1 MNVGNI
7 AYKKPTNQ
15 FRTVLFYGFCT
26 LMSVAFVFPLVWSLL
41 TSFKPAA
48 EASASPPTFLPSRFS
63 LENFTY
69 LSQYGAG
76 ILNYALNSLIVAA
89 ITVVGTVVLSVLAG
103 YGFSRFQFPGKNAIF
118 LIILTTLMIP
128 FQSILTP
135 LFILLRLIHLQ
146 NTLLG
151 LGLVYITFQIP
162 FAVFM
167 MRNSFE
173 SVPRELEEAALLD
186 GCSAWTLLIRVMLPV
201 VLPGVVTV
209 GLFAFFASWN
219 EFLAALIFMSD
230 SDKFTLP
237 VMLLNAQSQVFGS
250 INWGAMEAGLAIT
263 MVPCAVLFL
272 LLQRYYI
279 SGLIS
284 GAVK

>member
-1 MNVGNI
+1 
-7 AYKKPTNQ
+7 
-15 FRTVLFYGFCT
+15 
-26 LMSVAFVFPLVWSLL
+26 
-41 TSFKPAA
+41 
-48 EASASPPTFLPSRFS
+48 
-63 LENFTY
+63 
-69 LSQYGAG
+69 
-76 ILNYALNSLIVAA
+76 
-89 ITVVGTVVLSVLAG
+89 
-103 YGFSRFQFPGKNAIF
+103 
-118 LIILTTLMIP
+118 MIP

-135 LFILLRLIHLQ
+135 LYILLRVIHLQ

-167 MRNSFE
+167 MRNAFE

-186 GCSAWTLLIRVMLPV
+186 GCTPLTLLTRVMLPV
-201 VLPGVVTV
+201 VLPGVITV

-230 SDKFTLP
+230 SEKFTLP
-237 VMLLNAQSQVFGS
+237 VMLLNAQSQIFGA

-263 MVPCAVLFL
+263 MIPCAVIFL

>member
-1 MNVGNI
+1 M
-7 AYKKPTNQ
+7 
-15 FRTVLFYGFCT
+15 
-26 LMSVAFVFPLVWSLL
+26 
-41 TSFKPAA
+41 
-48 EASASPPTFLPSRFS
+48 
-63 LENFTY
+63 
-69 LSQYGAG
+69 
-76 ILNYALNSLIVAA
+76 
-89 ITVVGTVVLSVLAG
+89 
-103 YGFSRFQFPGKNAIF
+103 
-118 LIILTTLMIP
+118 
-128 FQSILTP
+128 
-135 LFILLRLIHLQ
+135 FILLRVIHLQ

-167 MRNSFE
+167 MRTAFE

-186 GCSAWTLLIRVMLPV
+186 GCTPLTLLTHVMLPV
-201 VLPGVVTV
+201 VLPGMITV

-230 SDKFTLP
+230 SEKFTLP
-237 VMLLNAQSQVFGS
+237 VMLLNAQSQIFGA

-263 MVPCAVLFL
+263 MIPCAVIFL